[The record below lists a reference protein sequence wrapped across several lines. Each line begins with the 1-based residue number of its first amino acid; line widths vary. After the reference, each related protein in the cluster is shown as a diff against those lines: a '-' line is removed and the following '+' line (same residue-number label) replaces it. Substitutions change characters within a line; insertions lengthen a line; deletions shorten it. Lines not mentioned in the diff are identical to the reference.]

1 MILFSG
7 SSNQPLSQ
15 EISRLLNVH
24 LGEREIDHFADGEIR
39 PWVKESVRDK
49 TVFVIQSFSQ
59 PLSEYIMECIL
70 LADAIKRGAPK
81 RMIGV
86 IPYFGYARQDKQ
98 HRVGEPVSARVIAKL
113 LEVVPFQEV
122 ITVDLH
128 NDAIVGFFRIP
139 VVHLSALPII
149 ADYLKTTDLTDSVV
163 VSPDV
168 GGVKRARN
176 LAFMLNLPLVV
187 MEKGRKLNKTDDSEV
202 YQIIGDVKDKK
213 VILIDDIIS
222 TGGTIVNGATSLIEQ
237 GAHSVTVCA
246 SHGVLSGDA
255 TKKLQQAPIE
265 KLVVSDSIYQPG
277 LENNNKFHIVSV
289 APIIAQTIKSIVHK
303 E

>member
-7 SSNQPLSQ
+7 SSNQPLSK

-24 LGEREIDHFADGEIR
+24 LGDREIDHFADGEIR

-122 ITVDLH
+122 ITIDLH

-176 LAFMLNLPLVV
+176 LAFILNLPLVV
-187 MEKGRKLNKTDDSEV
+187 MEKGRKLDKTDDSEV
-202 YQIIGDVKDKK
+202 YQIIGDVKGKK
-213 VILIDDIIS
+213 IILIDDIIS
-222 TGGTIVNGATSLIEQ
+222 TGGTIVNGATSLREQ
-237 GAHSVTVCA
+237 GAQSVTVCA

-255 TKKLQQAPIE
+255 INKLNQAPI
-265 KLVVSDSIYQPG
+265 KKVVVSDSIHHPD
-277 LENNNKFHIVSV
+277 LERNEKFQIVSV
-289 APIIAQTIKSIVHK
+289 APILAQTIKSIVHN

>member
-7 SSNQPLSQ
+7 SSNQPLA
-15 EISRLLNVH
+15 EHIAKELKTH
-24 LGEREIDHFADGEIR
+24 LGDREIDHFSDGEIR

-49 TVFVIQSFSQ
+49 TIFVIQSFSQ

-113 LEVVPFQEV
+113 LEVVPFHEI

-139 VVHLSALPII
+139 VVHLSALPLI
-149 ADYLKTTDLTDSVV
+149 ADYFQTIDLTNYVV

-176 LAFMLNLPLVV
+176 LAFMLNLPLIV
-187 MEKGRKLNKTDDSEV
+187 MEKNRKLDKTDDSEV
-202 YQIIGDVKDKK
+202 YQIIGNVHGKK
-213 VILIDDIIS
+213 AILVDDIIS
-222 TGGTIVNGATSLIEQ
+222 TGGTIINGSLTLLEAGAT
-237 GAHSVTVCA
+237 HVTVCA
-246 SHGVLSGDA
+246 SHGVFSGDA
-255 TKKLQQAPIE
+255 VEKLSASPIE
-265 KLVVSDSIYQPG
+265 KIVIADTIYNPSILHNP
-277 LENNNKFHIVSV
+277 KFHTISI
-289 APIIAQTIKSIVHK
+289 APTIAQTIKTIMHQ
-303 E
+303 

>member
-7 SSNQPLSQ
+7 SSNLPLANNIAAELQ
-15 EISRLLNVH
+15 IRLGN
-24 LGEREIDHFADGEIR
+24 REIDHFADGEIR

-49 TVFVIQSFSQ
+49 TVFLLQSFSQ

-81 RMIGV
+81 RMVGI

-113 LEVVPFQEV
+113 LEVVPFQEI

-139 VVHLSALPII
+139 VVHLSAMPII
-149 ADYLKTTDLTDSVV
+149 ADYLKTTDLTNAVV

-168 GGVKRARN
+168 GGVRRARN
-176 LAFMLNLPLVV
+176 MAFMLNLPLVV
-187 MEKGRKLNKTDDSEV
+187 MEKKRHLDRTDSSEM
-202 YQIIGDVKDKK
+202 YQIIGDVHGKNA
-213 VILIDDIIS
+213 ILIDDIIS
-222 TGGTIVNGATSLIEQ
+222 TGGTIIHGVTSLKEA
-237 GAHSVTVCA
+237 GVHEVTVCA
-246 SHGVLSGDA
+246 SHGVFSGNA
-255 TKKLQQAPIE
+255 VEQLTQAPIDHII
-265 KLVVSDSIYQPG
+265 VSDSIYRPE
-277 LENNNKFHIVSV
+277 LDHNSKFTLLSIA
-289 APIIAQTIKSIVHK
+289 APLAQTIKTIMRQ